1 MPNNFLSQLS
11 PDWFASVMGS
21 APQSQGYAD
30 PMAVTPQAQAT
41 TMPDVGNL
49 LQSLNV
55 GGNTSAAPSAAS
67 EAPQAPRQRRS
78 ILDTVGRIAD
88 VLAKVGGADALYQ
101 PTLDARQDR
110 TLALGD
116 HAQTVDL
123 NKLKLATAQGAL
135 GDADTAR
142 LGQAVRGVQA
152 ILAKNPQA
160 DLSKIW
166 PLLAQQTGL
175 SPERTAQ
182 IGQALAADP
191 GLLNG
196 LSSATNG
203 DASKFGGSVVYG
215 KDANGNLVAYQPG
228 LGTEGSRSVLPEGIV
243 PVDPL
248 KFVDTGGAQVGVGTR
263 SGNPVRILPKAVS
276 PDAAMRDRTTRYVSD
291 TGNATKITVA
301 GMPARGKP
309 GGAAPNANS
318 LSVASKN
325 IDELEQAYKDLNKA
339 GGIVSTKNSTVSNV
353 LARLGSSGVGQAVE
367 GTVGSKAQTLRDR
380 INSIRPG
387 LMQSIA
393 KATGMTGKQL
403 DSNSDVKLFMQTVT
417 DPSKSYEANMEAIAG
432 LRRLIAENRPTASTS
447 AAAARVPARAPVRP
461 RAGKPS
467 ISNW

>member
-1 MPNNFLSQLS
+1 
-11 PDWFASVMGS
+11 MGN
-21 APQSQGYAD
+21 APQAPSYAD
-30 PMAVTPQAQAT
+30 PMMAAPQAQAT

-55 GGNTSAAPSAAS
+55 GGNASAAPSAAS

-123 NKLKLATAQGAL
+123 NKIKLATAQGTL

-309 GGAAPNANS
+309 GATTGTPNSNA

-339 GGIVSTKNSTVSNV
+339 GGIVSTKNSTVTNV
-353 LARLGSSGVGQAVE
+353 LARLGSSGIGQAVE
-367 GTVGSKAQTLRDR
+367 GTTGTKAQTLRDR

-432 LRRLIAENRPTASTS
+432 LRRLIAANRPASTS
-447 AAAARVPARAPVRP
+447 AAPRIPARAPVRP